1 MNSVNCTGAI
11 WSFFGSIELEA
22 GRNIGN
28 AVASWSLRFHHRLLK
43 LHRCNFVA
51 ENPL

>member
-11 WSFFGSIELEA
+11 SSFCRSIELEA
-22 GRNIGN
+22 GRNTGT
-28 AVASWSLRFHHRLLK
+28 AVAFWSLLFHHRLPK